1 MTMQH
6 QIHPDDERLAA
17 LAGADPDVVAD
28 AELRAHVTSCAR
40 CTDFLDEIATLR
52 TALAEL
58 PDLVPS
64 RPLQLL
70 PPVAE
75 PRAAGGSWQRRLAAP
90 IMAGGFGL
98 VLVGAIGTS
107 GVLNGA
113 SAGAAPD
120 MQGLM
125 ERDSDTPVAG
135 AAGQSPAAVMSNPRS
150 VATSR
155 TLDGAPEASGTD
167 DMNHESLR
175 SEEEDAEIAPL
186 PNPGANSGGLLSTSD
201 ARMPWLV
208 LIGLGVGLLLAGL
221 YLRFSTQPR
230 AG

>member
-17 LAGADPDVVAD
+17 LAGTDPDAVAD

-40 CTDFLDEIATLR
+40 CRDFVDEIATLR

-75 PRAAGGSWQRRLAAP
+75 PRVAGAGWMRRLAAP

-107 GVLNGA
+107 GVLDGA
-113 SAGAAPD
+113 SAGAAPT
-120 MQGLM
+120 MEGAM
-125 ERDSDTPVAG
+125 ERENGTPLG
-135 AAGQSPAAVMSNPRS
+135 AAGQSSADMESDPRS
-150 VATSR
+150 RASIR
-155 TLDGAPEASGTD
+155 TYAAAPETVGTD
-167 DMNHESLR
+167 DTDHQGLR
-175 SEEEDAEIAPL
+175 SDELPAEVAPL
-186 PNPGANSGGLLSTSD
+186 PNPGSNPGLLSTSD